1 MVSTLGI
8 AARDTR
14 GRVVIAEVSQ
24 EISLGRRN
32 ATAIYIVPHICVTKQ
47 KSVGTECQIRP

>member
-1 MVSTLGI
+1 MASTSGI

-24 EISLGRRN
+24 EMSLGQCN

-47 KSVGTECQIRP
+47 KSVGTECLIRP